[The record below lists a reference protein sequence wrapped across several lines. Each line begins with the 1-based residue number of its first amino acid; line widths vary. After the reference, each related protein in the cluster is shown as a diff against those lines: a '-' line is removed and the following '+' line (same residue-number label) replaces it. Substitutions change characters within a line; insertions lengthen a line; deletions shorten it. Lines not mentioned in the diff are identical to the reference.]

1 MVFDLPCRAIWD
13 ELSITNSTDFVG
25 TTQFGGSLRFMAAV
39 HESWWVT
46 LKQPFTHD
54 LFSEFKLYAAG
65 DPRARE
71 PNGAP
76 TPGLP
81 ILDSVNHDVEANA
94 VE

>member
-1 MVFDLPCRAIWD
+1 MSFR
-13 ELSITNSTDFVG
+13 
-25 TTQFGGSLRFMAAV
+25 
-39 HESWWVT
+39 
-46 LKQPFTHD
+46 
-54 LFSEFKLYAAG
+54 LYAAG

-81 ILDSVNHDVEANA
+81 ILDGVNHDVEANA